1 MWATHV
7 PGRPGQAPQ
16 AASGMSCPLEARPE
30 ESREVGTS
38 LKAQGTCAKL
48 LSTGAIE
55 NTVGK
60 SGLVG

>member
-1 MWATHV
+1 MWATPV
-7 PGRPGQAPQ
+7 LGSLARPPRLQVGR
-16 AASGMSCPLEARPE
+16 SCPLEARPE

-60 SGLVG
+60 IRLVG